1 MQSVT
6 PGTNQIQAP
15 AAQQIQQ
22 PINQQLQGSP
32 APVQQPAPQMQ
43 TVYPITSKERMQYF
57 MHQTQQLQGPAAQQV
72 QQPINQQLQG
82 SPARVQQSTP
92 QMQALYPTP
101 PKERMRSFMHQ
112 TQQLRGS
119 PARVQ
124 QPTPPS
130 AGSRLS
136 KFSNPST
143 SSSKVHRPEFSSPP
157 PQMQAIHPTT
167 PKERMQYFMHQTQQ
181 LQSSAAQQVQQPTHQ
196 MQAVYPMPPKERMQS
211 MMQQTQQLQASSQQV
226 QQRTHQMQG
235 IYSTPTKER
244 KQSVSSLSAASPRKR
259 TFEFMENIVPSNF
272 VANPDNHARWT
283 VSPNG
288 DRTYLNGPQMKKAR
302 VSRK

>member
-1 MQSVT
+1 VQAAYPTPPKGRMQSVT

-32 APVQQPAPQMQ
+32 ARVQQPAPQMQ
-43 TVYPITSKERMQYF
+43 AV
-57 MHQTQQLQGPAAQQV
+57 
-72 QQPINQQLQG
+72 
-82 SPARVQQSTP
+82 
-92 QMQALYPTP
+92 
-101 PKERMRSFMHQ
+101 
-112 TQQLRGS
+112 
-119 PARVQ
+119 
-124 QPTPPS
+124 
-130 AGSRLS
+130 
-136 KFSNPST
+136 
-143 SSSKVHRPEFSSPP
+143 
-157 PQMQAIHPTT
+157 HPTT

-288 DRTYLNGPQMKKAR
+288 DRTYLNGPQVKKAR